1 MEKER
6 RVRNDYDHR
15 TASIL
20 IAQLEQERGK
30 MFSEEAQDKGI
41 TPFLEKNMDKK

>member
-1 MEKER
+1 MEKKR
-6 RVRNDYDHR
+6 RVRNDYDYR